1 MVSAAFKNRTR
12 DEIIAAVRESIRK
25 KHEWQDRAEQE
36 IKKIRQERLQL
47 SI

>member
-1 MVSAAFKNRTR
+1 MESTAIKNRTR
-12 DEIIAAVRESIRK
+12 DEIIAAFRESLRK
-25 KHEWQDRAEQE
+25 KHEWQERAEQE